1 MTSGYILIAAI
12 LLLGGLIAALGDRLG
27 SKVGK
32 ARLRLFNLRP
42 RETAVVV
49 TVLTGTL
56 IASSTLAIL
65 FTFSKSL
72 RQGVFELD
80 DILEKRREV
89 KEELSKVTDQKQE
102 VENQLAEAKSLQ
114 VEATERLAEIDES
127 YQENLAKLKNAS
139 SQANSL
145 RQDVKSLLAQRQELL
160 ATKERFN
167 IELDRLQKKL
177 KQQNEQLN
185 SQKQQIAQQD
195 KILAEKENQQKILA
209 TEIKQR
215 DQIINN
221 LDKAISAKDEDLQAK
236 QGRVQQLESQLDYL
250 KKEIKILDE
259 YYQTYQELR
268 EKRITIVRGQVLAF
282 GTVTVVEPKAAVEAI
297 DYLLVE
303 ANRHANRAVNPQ
315 KNPDET
321 MKRLVQI
328 TKGQVDQ
335 LAAQLKDGRSY
346 VIRIVSAGNYVQG
359 EKEVRVFA
367 DISLNQQIFEQEQ
380 EIATVS
386 VDSET
391 MTSEE
396 LQQRLDLLLSAS
408 QFRARSAGVVGDIQV
423 ENGSLRIIS
432 DFLTRLANTTEPL
445 EEIKAIASETTY
457 TAGPL
462 KLRLVAISKGKEIFS
477 SL

>member
-65 FTFSKSL
+65 FTLSKSL

-145 RQDVKSLLAQRQELL
+145 RQDVKSLLAQREDLL
-160 ATKERFN
+160 ATKERLN
-167 IELDRLQKKL
+167 SELDRLQNKL
-177 KQQNEQLN
+177 KQQNQQLN

-315 KNPDET
+315 NPDET

-423 ENGSLRIIS
+423 ENGSLKIIS